1 MARGTYIS
9 EEIKILIKNL
19 TSQGKSDKE
28 ISETLKLSVNTISP
42 HSSNYWNEIMKNKIY
57 NEKRTTQ
64 NPSAEAKRGQ
74 TK

>member
-28 ISETLKLSVNTISP
+28 ISETLKLSVHTISP
-42 HSSNYWNEIMKNKIY
+42 HSSNYWNEIMKNKID
-57 NEKRTTQ
+57 NEK
-64 NPSAEAKRGQ
+64 
-74 TK
+74 